1 MRLGSGLVPL
11 ILAAAADKTEDYAEL
26 SIRKSGR
33 VSLERRERMAMDP
46 AKMLEDLLE
55 QRRLIDATIANVE
68 RLVAARKPRGRPSK
82 AVVEARSI
90 VGKPAKR
97 GRKRGKR
104 RESAAGGPVSA
115 S

>member
-1 MRLGSGLVPL
+1 
-11 ILAAAADKTEDYAEL
+11 
-26 SIRKSGR
+26 
-33 VSLERRERMAMDP
+33 MAMDP

-55 QRRLIDATIANVE
+55 QRRLIDATIGNVE

-90 VGKPAKR
+90 VGKPATLRRK
-97 GRKRGKR
+97 KRGKR
-104 RESAAGGPVSA
+104 REPLAAGLA

>member
-1 MRLGSGLVPL
+1 MAPL
-11 ILAAAADKTEDYAEL
+11 ILAAAADKTEECAEL
-26 SIRKSGR
+26 RIGKVDEGSI
-33 VSLERRERMAMDP
+33 ERRERMAMDP

-55 QRRLIDATIANVE
+55 QRRLIDATIASVE

-97 GRKRGKR
+97 GKKRGKR
-104 RESAAGGPVSA
+104 GEASAAGPAG
-115 S
+115 

>member
-1 MRLGSGLVPL
+1 MERVIEFEKWAGR
-11 ILAAAADKTEDYAEL
+11 AAEIVK
-26 SIRKSGR
+26 
-33 VSLERRERMAMDP
+33 RRERMAMDP

-55 QRRLIDATIANVE
+55 QRRLIDATIASVE

-90 VGKPAKR
+90 VGKRAAPRGKKR
-97 GRKRGKR
+97 GRRAS
-104 RESAAGGPVSA
+104 SAANPAGA